1 MGQTWGFPHD
11 NSVQLVEGDADFM
24 RLSDSESEGKSDDNT
39 KKSVSASTARSSA
52 VAAAAA

>member
-24 RLSDSESEGKSDDNT
+24 RLSDSESAGKSDDNT
-39 KKSVSASTARSSA
+39 KKSVSASTARSST
-52 VAAAAA
+52 VAAAA